1 MKNQVIVITG
11 AAGGIGSSCA
21 YALKDYKL
29 IVSDSVKEAVDTTVQ
44 KLLNDGFYAVGFPCD
59 VTDRVS
65 VNALKEFAKHQGEF
79 KGIVHT
85 AGVSGTVG
93 NPRKVF
99 NINLA
104 GTEIVINAFY
114 DIVQKG
120 SVMILLGSMM
130 GHTIEANAAYD
141 SALRNP
147 GKDNSFSVIEP
158 FVKNDA
164 DLMYNFT
171 KRGVLL
177 LCKDNAM
184 RFGRKG
190 ARIVTVSPGVI
201 LTPMAKKA
209 LEEHPDKMKEMEAV
223 TPLGRS
229 GYPEDIGNL
238 VKFLISG
245 SADFITGTDI
255 TIDGGVLSQILK

>member
-120 SVMILLGSMM
+120 SVVILLGSMM
-130 GHTIEANAAYD
+130 GHTIEANA
-141 SALRNP
+141 
-147 GKDNSFSVIEP
+147 
-158 FVKNDA
+158 
-164 DLMYNFT
+164 
-171 KRGVLL
+171 
-177 LCKDNAM
+177 
-184 RFGRKG
+184 
-190 ARIVTVSPGVI
+190 
-201 LTPMAKKA
+201 
-209 LEEHPDKMKEMEAV
+209 
-223 TPLGRS
+223 PL
-229 GYPEDIGNL
+229 
-238 VKFLISG
+238 
-245 SADFITGTDI
+245 
-255 TIDGGVLSQILK
+255 